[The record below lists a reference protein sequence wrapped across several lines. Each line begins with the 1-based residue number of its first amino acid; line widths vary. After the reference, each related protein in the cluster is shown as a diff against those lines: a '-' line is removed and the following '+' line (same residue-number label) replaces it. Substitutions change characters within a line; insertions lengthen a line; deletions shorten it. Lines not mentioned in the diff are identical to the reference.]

1 MMNIKDERHHSSGLD
16 KSPIQNEYWNS
27 KLESLADTLLHHI
40 KDEEEQEKP
49 GSKGVY
55 IDFKQL

>member
-1 MMNIKDERHHSSGLD
+1 MTKNGESG
-16 KSPIQNEYWNS
+16 IQNEYWNS
-27 KLESLADTLLHHI
+27 KLEALADSLLHHI
-40 KDEEEQEKP
+40 KDEEEQEKS